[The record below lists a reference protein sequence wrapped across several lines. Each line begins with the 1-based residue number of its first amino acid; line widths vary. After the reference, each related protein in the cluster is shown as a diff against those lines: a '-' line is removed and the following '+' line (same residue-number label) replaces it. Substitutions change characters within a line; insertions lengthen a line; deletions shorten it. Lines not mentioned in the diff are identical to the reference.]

1 MAMNGKNAIQP
12 IEEELKRKLCATSS
26 TRSLNTI
33 NTGLRGYKDQ
43 RQDIEE
49 AIKSLRRQLEIIDEW
64 A

>member
-1 MAMNGKNAIQP
+1 MAENGRSAIRP
-12 IEEELKRKLCATSS
+12 IGEKMKCKLCATSS